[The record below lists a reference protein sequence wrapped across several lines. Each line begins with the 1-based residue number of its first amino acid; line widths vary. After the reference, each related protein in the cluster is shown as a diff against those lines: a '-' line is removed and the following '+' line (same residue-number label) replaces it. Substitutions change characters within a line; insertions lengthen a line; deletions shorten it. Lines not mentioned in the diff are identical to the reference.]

1 MCCDFSP
8 FFLICCRI
16 FRVVCTVFGS
26 WFYVF
31 FFIFVFLLLLD
42 ANVLLMRGILLR
54 YFFFVVCVFTHRLF
68 LSNLHLLTPGH
79 IHRGNGITWR
89 GFTQTT
95 IKIWFDAG
103 KFQKIKIMVCTCV
116 YIHICQIRFSG
127 AFGREWWE
135 SKWGLWGWKFH
146 HLHYSRSFRMIARA
160 RMCFTGEGWRLV
172 SWCPSGSKT
181 MYSWFYLFIRIWII
195 FCVCF
200 VV

>member
-1 MCCDFSP
+1 MSCWCES
-8 FFLICCRI
+8 
-16 FRVVCTVFGS
+16 
-26 WFYVF
+26 
-31 FFIFVFLLLLD
+31 FV
-42 ANVLLMRGILLR
+42 NVLMCVGMYVCMYVWVSGINCIRCCYSYIRCENLSNILLKITLR
-54 YFFFVVCVFTHRLF
+54 CASPITDIVHP
-68 LSNLHLLTPGH
+68 SNHLHLLTPGH